1 MPARGYTKELA
12 EARAKVAVKEMM
24 PSRRAMKLLTTMLVA
39 TGALEEGKNA
49 FAGVLALNDP
59 EARNEFVSA
68 MEGLIQHQQNPH
80 SRGLMDAHDALFGP
94 YDWRNS
100 PALLQEKPKGVI
112 TKILA
117 AHAQAEEVNWY
128 VVAPI
133 YLQLQESFSERVANM
148 HQLMELPK

>member
-1 MPARGYTKELA
+1 
-12 EARAKVAVKEMM
+12 
-24 PSRRAMKLLTTMLVA
+24 
-39 TGALEEGKNA
+39 
-49 FAGVLALNDP
+49 
-59 EARNEFVSA
+59 
-68 MEGLIQHQQNPH
+68 
-80 SRGLMDAHDALFGP
+80 GP